1 MSFPGIFYPGTFYP
15 AQPFIAPI
23 VDPPRGRPHKSPKPP
38 PWNYFATRLD
48 GDGPEEQIATEL
60 PISGLQFTKEVTG
73 PGGLSGTISPELK
86 RLTADD
92 GKPVFLPRS
101 TAIYAEADGHP
112 RYGAVLT
119 NMTANGPSLGLTCTG
134 FTAMPNGEPYNGIR
148 SRVGADTMDE
158 YRHLWDHF
166 QGQPRKDYG
175 LTFDDTKS
183 GITTGVRKYKI
194 TDKEDTSEIWDAST
208 MGNKKG
214 DSFYINDAG
223 TRIYI
228 SDAAA
233 KRMLE
238 ENENSPGPYKVNYW
252 STHDIGKQLAD
263 LTQMGRGFDYR
274 TEFSWNG
281 EDIRKFV
288 RLGRRIGR
296 RRENDRYVVGEN
308 IFQNP
313 DINYR
318 GEDYASEVIV
328 LGAGEG
334 RNMKR
339 GSASRRTNRMGRTIV
354 VVDDSLDSNR
364 KCDAKAVREMRR
376 RMGEAHIDQFTVLT
390 HELTADEGDEILFQ
404 NTGGW
409 AGAEEVWVRIM
420 AITTSPESPESLLK
434 VARVEAL

>member
-1 MSFPGIFYPGTFYP
+1 M
-15 AQPFIAPI
+15 
-23 VDPPRGRPHKSPKPP
+23 
-38 PWNYFATRLD
+38 PWNYFATRLG
-48 GDGPEEQIATEL
+48 GDGTEEQTATEL
-60 PISGLQFTKEVTG
+60 PISGLQFTKEVSG
-73 PGGLSGTISPELK
+73 PGSLSGTISPQLR

-92 GKPVFLPRS
+92 GKPVFLPRA

-134 FTAMPNGEPYNGIR
+134 FTAMPNGEPYNAIR
-148 SRVGADTMDE
+148 SKIQVDPMDE

-166 QGQPRKDYG
+166 QGQPGKNYG
-175 LTFDDTKS
+175 LIIDDSTSPVRIGTEKKDVEF
-183 GITTGVRKYKI
+183 TTGSGETV
-194 TDKEDTSEIWDAST
+194 EFEA
-208 MGNKKG
+208 
-214 DSFYINDAG
+214 
-223 TRIYI
+223 
-228 SDAAA
+228 
-233 KRMLE
+233 
-238 ENENSPGPYKVNYW
+238 GPYKVNYW
-252 STHDIGKQLAD
+252 STHDIGKQMAD
-263 LTQMGRGFDYR
+263 LTKRGRFDYR
-274 TEFSWNG
+274 TEFSWDGGN
-281 EDIRKFV
+281 IRKFV
-288 RLGRRIGR
+288 PLGYLRIGR
-296 RRENDRYVVGEN
+296 RRKNDRYVVGEN

-334 RNMKR
+334 RDMKR
-339 GSASRRTNRMGRTIV
+339 GSASRSTNRLGRTIV

-364 KCDAKAVREMRR
+364 KCDARAVRELRR

-434 VARVEAL
+434 IARVEAS